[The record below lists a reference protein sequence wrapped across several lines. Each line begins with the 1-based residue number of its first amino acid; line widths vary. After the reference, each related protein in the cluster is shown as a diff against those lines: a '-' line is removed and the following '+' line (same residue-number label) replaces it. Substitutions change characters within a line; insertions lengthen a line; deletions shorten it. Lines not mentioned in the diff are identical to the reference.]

1 MSEERYK
8 QIIKSLGQPDSL
20 SLYLA
25 LKQVANEVEQ
35 EVIARHNEAHQL
47 AQIAQQLQPPTQ

>member
-8 QIIKSLGQPDSL
+8 QIMKSLGQPDSL

-35 EVIARHNEAHQL
+35 EVIARNTEMHQL
-47 AQIAQQLQPPTQ
+47 AKIGQQASHNRG

>member
-1 MSEERYK
+1 MNEERYK
-8 QIIKSLGQPDSL
+8 EIMNSLGQPNSL

-35 EVIARHNEAHQL
+35 EVIVRHTEIHQL
-47 AQIAQQLQPPTQ
+47 TKKVKHNRG

>member
-1 MSEERYK
+1 MNEQRYK
-8 QIIKSLGQPDSL
+8 QIMKSLGQPDSL

-35 EVIARHNEAHQL
+35 ETMAKNNEMQRL
-47 AQIAQQLQPPTQ
+47 LKDSYNRG